1 VRASSIFILMMVLN
15 GFCFFG
21 IQAIDAI
28 NPSAGGLLPATTQTL
43 PFDYF
48 FNVDGPTGAGDIYL
62 VNGTPVNTT
71 AVDANW
77 NVEGDTSIGIA
88 SVSGIVNLA
97 SGMISFLNLLI
108 SFITSPFTLLFITGL
123 INYQI
128 TYIFGAAYIMAV
140 LLALWQ
146 IWTGRLV

>member
-1 VRASSIFILMMVLN
+1 MVIIN

-21 IQAIDAI
+21 VQTFNAMD
-28 NPSAGGLLPATTQTL
+28 PSGGGLSPVSTESM

-48 FNVDGPTGAGDIYL
+48 FNVNDTSGQIEEMDGS
-62 VNGTPVNTT
+62 VVNTT

-77 NVEGDTSIGIA
+77 GVNAGDAGIVVSA
-88 SVSGIVNLA
+88 VSGLTNLA
-97 SGMISFLNLLI
+97 SGMLNFLNLLI
-108 SFITSPFTLLFITGL
+108 SFIMSPFNLLYITGL
-123 INYQI
+123 LGFQMA
-128 TYIFGAAYIMAV
+128 YIFGAAYIMAV